1 MPSNSIELTS
11 HRPVQQQDN
20 QAAQPNQNRPASRT
34 PEITPNLDA
43 TPDALAIA
51 APEQAPATEPT
62 PTPAEAEVIQPA
74 RPARNAM
81 AGNFATRF
89 PRIANALGA
98 FAGFAVY
105 VDVSF
110 ELTPSYFL
118 ATPLRV
124 LQTVVSTLSPRWG
137 ERMARTSMF
146 RALMGEIELTPHRP
160 VQQQDNPPNQ
170 NRPAS
175 RTAEITPNPDAA
187 PDALA
192 IPAPPSPVVQAPEQ
206 AAATGPTATPAE
218 AEVIQPAR
226 PASRT
231 PEITPNLDAAPDAL
245 AIPATEQA
253 AATEPTVAP
262 AEAEVIQPAR
272 PARNAMTGNFATR
285 HPRIVNALAHV
296 AGGAVFL
303 GATLALSPAYFLAA
317 PLRLLQTVVS
327 ILSPKWGEQMARP
340 SVIGALMGEMGTVLN
355 QEGIVVGRTRLQ
367 AAGVLALEVVSGG
380 ISFSIMNAA
389 IKSDK
394 WAIQVRDKTR
404 FTLGARRRPEISESP
419 ERVPTPEERRIA
431 ERVEQ
436 RRMTI
441 MAQRR
446 IGLDMPQRREESKW
460 AQPLYQTIQS
470 WFNLVSDETPTE
482 GLSNAV
488 WERYDRQFSGL
499 ENRAKSFSVLL
510 EKMMRGFNTNF
521 EHSDDPAENI
531 RRQQNKEKVK
541 NFVNERLRPVLMDMQ
556 NNDKV
561 AETAFKLAKIGLGS
575 CTDRAASGWMLL
587 ELGTQSVKY
596 SEQFKALCA
605 QGPEKTPEKLQTL
618 LKLVHVETQKFRLD
632 KTRAHADALLQDNKR
647 DPARGGWQQHGGFIP
662 YLQLEHVE
670 AVLELCQAVQQAMG
684 SVPAWFPE
692 VPYVRFSSGIGK
704 EDLKVATD
712 KIIRRLVGIE
722 MDPKNSALVEHLMS
736 TDVWRQSLE
745 LEYPET
751 RRVTADPLEDCTK
764 AVSCLDDIQDIVNKG
779 GHGEYRKSM
788 EAIGA
793 LHKKFSGRGV
803 GKEDSAMKLGAYIDK
818 HLRACE
824 PAKARIDAWLNH
836 MAPTI
841 NEARHIENFLN
852 DVSAGSMAFQRAL
865 PEAKTRTHP
874 AATTDALE
882 PGQLAAQRQA
892 LETARHAIHVLEDV
906 AHPNANQAHELV
918 TQFLTTNHS
927 GLLVSLIA
935 MDGLWEKVNAAEG
948 FQNALGAIAAQKNS
962 SFQQVDQTYRQF
974 TLDRVKQSKSQAI

>member
-11 HRPVQQQDN
+11 HRPVQQQDH

-43 TPDALAIA
+43 APDALAIA
-51 APEQAPATEPT
+51 APEQAPVTEPT

-81 AGNFATRF
+81 IGNFATRF

-105 VDVSF
+105 VDVTF

-187 PDALA
+187 SDALA
-192 IPAPPSPVVQAPEQ
+192 IPAPPSPVAPAPEQ
-206 AAATGPTATPAE
+206 APATGPTATPAE
-218 AEVIQPAR
+218 AEVVQPAR

-245 AIPATEQA
+245 AIPVPEQA
-253 AATEPTVAP
+253 AATGPTAAP
-262 AEAEVIQPAR
+262 DEAEVIQPAR
-272 PARNAMTGNFATR
+272 PARNAMAGNFATR

-303 GATLALSPAYFLAA
+303 GATLALSPAHFLAT

-327 ILSPKWGEQMARP
+327 ILSPKWGEQMAKP

-355 QEGIVVGRTRLQ
+355 QEGIVVRRTRLQ

-380 ISFSIMNAA
+380 VSFSIMNAA
-389 IKSDK
+389 INSDK
-394 WAIQVRDKTR
+394 WAKQVRDKTR
-404 FTLGARRRPEISESP
+404 FALGARRHPEPPVREL
-419 ERVPTPEERRIA
+419 TPQEWAMR
-431 ERVEQ
+431 EQ
-436 RRMTI
+436 HRFN
-441 MAQRR
+441 MAQHRESRR
-446 IGLDMPQRREESKW
+446 
-460 AQPLYQTIQS
+460 AQPLYQTIQR
-470 WFNLVSDETPTE
+470 WFDLVSDETPTE

-488 WERYDRQFSGL
+488 WERYDQQFSGL
-499 ENRAKSFSVLL
+499 ENGAKSFSVLL
-510 EKMMRGFNTNF
+510 EKMMHGFNTNF
-521 EHSDDPAENI
+521 EHSDDPAENT

-556 NNDKV
+556 NSDKV
-561 AETAFKLAKIGLGS
+561 AETAFKLAEIGLGT
-575 CTDRAASGWMLL
+575 CTDRAVSGWMLL

-632 KTRAHADALLQDNKR
+632 KTREHADALLQDNKR
-647 DPARGGWQQHGGFIP
+647 DPARGGWQRAGGFTP
-662 YLQLEHVE
+662 YNRIDHVE
-670 AVLELCQAVQQAMG
+670 AVLQLCERVQQTMAP
-684 SVPAWFPE
+684 VVTWFPE
-692 VPYVRFSSGIGK
+692 IPYVAFGSGIRKRDLNRAAGMIIK
-704 EDLKVATD
+704 ELI
-712 KIIRRLVGIE
+712 KIE
-722 MDPKNSALVEHLMS
+722 KDPKNTALVEHLMS

-751 RRVTADPLEDCTK
+751 RQVTADPLEDCTK
-764 AVSCLDDIQDIVNKG
+764 AVSCLDDIQDIVNEG

-788 EAIGA
+788 EAIGE

-803 GKEDSAMKLGAYIDK
+803 GKKDSAMKLGAYIDK

-824 PAKARIDAWLNH
+824 PAKARIDAWLNQ

-852 DVSAGSMAFQRAL
+852 DVSAGSVAFQQAL
-865 PEAKTRTHP
+865 QEAKTRTHP

-935 MDGLWEKVNAAEG
+935 MDGLREKVNAAEG

-974 TLDRVKQSKSQAI
+974 TMDRVKQSKSQAI